1 MSQATDMVALYI
13 KAEIA
18 ILEGK
23 EFQLND
29 RRVAREDLVEVRN
42 GRKEWELRVNRENI
56 RATNKGINSTAT
68 WGGDEYFR

>member
-23 EFQLND
+23 EFQLNG

-56 RATNKGINSTAT
+56 RATNKGINSVAT
-68 WGGDEYFR
+68 WGGDEYLR